1 MVRFKPNSIP
11 AASESPHTTRQ
22 SLHPPFFKGTDMK
35 KNNVFKAFALAAF
48 SAAALGLTAC
58 SDFGTCPADPAAIT
72 MELPTTFELNGAPIE
87 FVDATLDLP
96 MAVEARPD
104 NDKRGVRSP
113 FDRLLAALNL
123 TERQNARVAEL
134 QEAHKAC
141 ATEALKALRAAERA
155 ILKSAQ
161 AEREAIKAEVA
172 AGTKTKEE
180 ARAAIR
186 GINAATREA
195 LKNLPE
201 RAAARE
207 AMKACDEAFLA
218 GLRSILTEDQV
229 AILEKFLADRAARG
243 DRKPDGGKG
252 PRDGD
257 KGGDKGGDKD
267 DDKRG
272 DTGGRGRG

>member
-1 MVRFKPNSIP
+1 
-11 AASESPHTTRQ
+11 
-22 SLHPPFFKGTDMK
+22 MK

-58 SDFGTCPADPAAIT
+58 SDFGTCPADPSAIT
-72 MELPTTFELNGAPIE
+72 MELPTTFELNGTPTE
-87 FVDATLDLP
+87 FTDATLETP
-96 MAVEARPD
+96 MAVEVRPD
-104 NDKRGVRSP
+104 KDKNVRSP

-123 TERQNARVAEL
+123 TDEQKAQVAAL

-141 ATEALKALRAAERA
+141 ATAALEALRAAERA
-155 ILKSAQ
+155 LLAKAK
-161 AEREAIKAEVA
+161 AEVEAVKAEVA

-186 GINAATREA
+186 EINKATREA

-207 AMKACDEAFLA
+207 AMKACDDAFLT
-218 GLRSILTEDQV
+218 GIRSILTEDQIV
-229 AILEKFLADRAARG
+229 ILEKFLADRAARG
-243 DRKPDGGKG
+243 DRKTDGGKG

-257 KGGDKGGDKD
+257 DKGPRDGDKGGNTG
-267 DDKRG
+267 G
-272 DTGGRGRG
+272 DSTGTGPTGGRGRG